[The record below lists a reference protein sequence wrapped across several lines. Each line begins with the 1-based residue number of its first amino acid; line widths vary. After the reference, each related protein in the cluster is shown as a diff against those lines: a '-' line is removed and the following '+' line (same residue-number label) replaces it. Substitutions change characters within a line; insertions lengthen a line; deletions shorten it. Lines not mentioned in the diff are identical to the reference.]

1 MFHTTAKTYKHTDTD
16 NTQIHMQENLD
27 KIASKADEFG
37 LIHLINEVKFL
48 EKKSL
53 IENKKGLCTDLP

>member
-16 NTQIHMQENLD
+16 NTQIQENRD
-27 KIASKADEFG
+27 KIAAKADEFG
-37 LIHLINEVKFL
+37 LIHLINEVRLL